1 MNIENEC
8 IEIYNSAIKQ
18 TEFLKMN
25 LTKENI
31 KNICECNV
39 KAIIQM
45 IENNSK
51 IIDKEKTILINHYKK
66 VIQKILV
73 L

>member
-1 MNIENEC
+1 MNIDKDT
-8 IEIYNSAIKQ
+8 IDIYNSAIKQ
-18 TEFLKMN
+18 TDFLNLN

-31 KNICECNV
+31 KNICECNI
-39 KAIIQM
+39 KAIITAV
-45 IENNSK
+45 ENNTK

-66 VIQKILV
+66 VIQKILA

>member
-1 MNIENEC
+1 MNIENET
-8 IEIYNSAIKQ
+8 IEFYNSAIKQ
-18 TEFLKMN
+18 TEFLKLP

-31 KNICECNV
+31 KNLCECNI
-39 KAIIQM
+39 KSIIQM

-51 IIDKEKTILINHYKK
+51 IIDKEKKILTNYYKK
-66 VIQKILV
+66 VIQKILT